1 MRHLTCAA
9 LAACLASPA
18 LAQSAPS
25 AEALPS
31 AADLANRDS
40 FTLAVGAAVVPEFEG
55 SRDYRIIPA
64 GAVRGQY
71 RGVSFMSRGA
81 YLYVDVVPRAAKF
94 DFDAGPVVGVRFGR
108 KDNLKDPVVDLLP
121 TRKTAIEVGA
131 FAGLSLHGLTNPY
144 DTLSFRVDVLHDV
157 ANAHKSTTYG
167 PCVEFSTPLSR
178 RTYASASVGAEF
190 VSAKFNQYYFGITP
204 AESLVS
210 GLPAYTPE
218 GGMKNWKA
226 GLLLSQSITGDLLG
240 GLSVFG
246 YGQYSRL
253 VGDARRSPIVALRG
267 SPNQWLGAAGLAYT
281 W

>member
-25 AEALPS
+25 GQALPS
-31 AADLANRDS
+31 AADIANRDS
-40 FTLAVGAAVVPEFEG
+40 LTLAVGAAVTPEFEG
-55 SRDYRIIPA
+55 SKDYRIIPA
-64 GAVRGQY
+64 AAVRGQY
-71 RGVSFMSRGA
+71 RGILFTSRGA
-81 YLYVDVVPRAAKF
+81 YLYVDVVPRAGKL
-94 DFDAGPVVGVRFGR
+94 DLDAGPIVGARFGR
-108 KDNLKDPVVDLLP
+108 KDNLKDPVVSLLP

-144 DTLSFRVDVLHDV
+144 DTLSFRVDVLQDV

-178 RTYASASVGAEF
+178 RTYASANIGAEF
-190 VSAKFNQYYFGITP
+190 VSDKFNQYYFGITP

-210 GLPAYTPE
+210 GLPAYTPK

-226 GLLLSQSITGDLLG
+226 GLVINQSITGDLLG

-267 SPNQWLGAAGLAYT
+267 SPNQWIGAAGLAYT